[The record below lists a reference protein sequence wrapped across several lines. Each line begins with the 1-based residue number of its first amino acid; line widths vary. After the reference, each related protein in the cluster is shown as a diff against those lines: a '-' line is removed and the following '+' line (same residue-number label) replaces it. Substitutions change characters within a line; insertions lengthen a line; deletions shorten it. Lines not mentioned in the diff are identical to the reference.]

1 MLLARTWRGL
11 SASARRAASCWT
23 SLQLSLSKSV
33 TTRKK
38 IERILISTI
47 SAPTEDFPVALV
59 SDDIHVFLPLSTRSK
74 LGTIDTLWGDQ
85 ALELHQPPPVTYTTG
100 ASSPTLIDF
109 ELPEHYT
116 SDLVYE
122 IARMIGINLR
132 DNSVS
137 QFAGEELAGIKQ
149 SETL

>member
-1 MLLARTWRGL
+1 MGRSSTGA
-11 SASARRAASCWT
+11 T
-23 SLQLSLSKSV
+23 S
-33 TTRKK
+33 TT
-38 IERILISTI
+38 
-47 SAPTEDFPVALV
+47 
-59 SDDIHVFLPLSTRSK
+59 
-74 LGTIDTLWGDQ
+74 
-85 ALELHQPPPVTYTTG
+85 PVTYTTG